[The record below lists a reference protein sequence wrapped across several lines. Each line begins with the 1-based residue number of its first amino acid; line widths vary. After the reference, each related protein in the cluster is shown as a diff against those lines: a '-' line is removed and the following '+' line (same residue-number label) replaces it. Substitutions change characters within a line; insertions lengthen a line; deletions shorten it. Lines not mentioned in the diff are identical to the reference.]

1 MYVLSAVYKAHVFQ
15 TNMNVFKDLLKKQK
29 INSFVNNQEY
39 EIQLG
44 KINSRITNIILNI
57 RHWYMLE
64 MNLLN
69 SVNGNVIQSQV
80 L

>member
-1 MYVLSAVYKAHVFQ
+1 MKS
-15 TNMNVFKDLLKKQK
+15 
-29 INSFVNNQEY
+29 SW
-39 EIQLG
+39 G
-44 KINSRITNIILNI
+44 KINSQITNIILNI

-80 L
+80 QCEVSTNQGKI